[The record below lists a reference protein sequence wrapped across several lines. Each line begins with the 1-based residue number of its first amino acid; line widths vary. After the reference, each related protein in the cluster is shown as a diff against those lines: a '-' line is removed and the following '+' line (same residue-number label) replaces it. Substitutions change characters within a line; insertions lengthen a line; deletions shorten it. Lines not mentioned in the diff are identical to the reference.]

1 MEIHTSEIEE
11 IARLARLTFSEA
23 EMKRLAGEM
32 GAILTYF
39 EKLNEIDTTGIVPL
53 SHPHQLMNVMRE
65 DEVGESL
72 SPSDALQNAPLAE
85 NGFFKVPRVI

>member
-32 GAILTYF
+32 GASLTYF

-65 DEVGESL
+65 DQVGESL